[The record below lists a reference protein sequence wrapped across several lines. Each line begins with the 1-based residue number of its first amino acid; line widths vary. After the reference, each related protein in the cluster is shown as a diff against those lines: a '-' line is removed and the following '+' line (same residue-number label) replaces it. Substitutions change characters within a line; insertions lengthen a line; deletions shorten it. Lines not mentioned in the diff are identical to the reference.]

1 MLQSLNTQ
9 QQTLSKQQD
18 CLQFVVPIYNEGENA
33 RVLYQTL
40 VSSLA
45 ESAIDFSRLSFVYDI
60 DNDIT
65 LPIIAELAANDSR
78 VVADKNQFGRGV
90 VNALRWGFSRV
101 SPGPVIVLM
110 GDNSDKLSIIPEL
123 VALWRSGATV
133 VSPSR
138 YMKGGKQFGG
148 GLLKSTLSR
157 IAGVSLKLIGFPTS
171 DPTNNF
177 KLYDGSWLAR
187 QQIESVGGFEVAL
200 ELSAKAFE
208 QKKLIRQIPTE
219 WYDRTAGE
227 SNFRLWKWLPHY
239 LRWYFFAIA
248 SVLRQKLSPQ

>member
-1 MLQSLNTQ
+1 MLQSASLQ
-9 QQTLSKQQD
+9 HDEFGKQQD
-18 CLQFVVPIYNEGENA
+18 GLQFVVPIYNEGENA

-40 VSSLA
+40 VASLA

-60 DNDIT
+60 DTDIT
-65 LPIIAELAANDSR
+65 LPIIAEISAIDPR

-101 SPGPVIVLM
+101 SPGPVIILM
-110 GDNSDKLSIIPEL
+110 GDNSDKLTIIPEL
-123 VALWRSGATV
+123 VALWRNGATV

-138 YMKGGKQFGG
+138 YMKGGKQHGG

-157 IAGVSLKLIGFPTS
+157 VAGVSLKLIGFPTS

-177 KLYDGSWLAR
+177 KLYDGAWLAR
-187 QQIESVGGFEVAL
+187 QRIESVGGFEVAL

-208 QKKLIRQIPTE
+208 QKKIIRQVPTE

-239 LRWYFFAIA
+239 LRWYFFAVG
-248 SVLRQKLSPQ
+248 SVLKRKIS